1 MNFSC
6 GEKSRMNATVLEPP
20 DDPQFPELP
29 GFHQAGFRASH
40 AVTVMRQVSVVGNE
54 LLVPMAFKIGISEVD
69 GLKRMPESAGIA
81 GVMQLRV
88 FDRNG

>member
-1 MNFSC
+1 MTIHVDAKETGHSV
-6 GEKSRMNATVLEPP
+6 KVRVIRASRCS
-20 DDPQFPELP
+20 
-29 GFHQAGFRASH
+29 GFRSSH

-69 GLKRMPESAGIA
+69 GQKGMPESAGIA